1 MLLLLVS
8 PQLLLL
14 LLLLLVVV
22 IVVANVDLRLLVPVV
37 IGRWLCHIECRGSTV
52 LQVLFHVATRGL
64 LVSARVS
71 AN

>member
-14 LLLLLVVV
+14 LLLLAVV

-37 IGRWLCHIECRGSTV
+37 IGGWLCHIECRGSTV

-64 LVSARVS
+64 VVSSRVS